1 MNAVKNHVTRWDECT
16 TGWAMNSKMATTK
29 KTAGARPP
37 AMKRKG
43 GDRKSR
49 KVPLNVVGEAVR
61 KKRLA
66 LKLSLR
72 ALAEQAK
79 LSYEAV
85 RLVEA
90 GRGGIRALSSMLVA
104 LKFSKAQRSEFIT
117 SYLEAAA

>member
-16 TGWAMNSKMATTK
+16 TGWAMNSKKATT

-37 AMKRKG
+37 VMKRKG

-66 LKLSLR
+66 MKLSLR

-104 LKFSKAQRSEFIT
+104 LKFNKAQRSDFIT